1 LFNNKGS
8 PDREDTPEWVDAV
21 RDSLSANLDPRFE
34 ITSSAIVVPQ
44 DKTAW
49 FLVSWNLNPNAVADA
64 QRAVVSCCRRCKFDV
79 SVSEPIVVHPRSQ
92 SSAS

>member
-1 LFNNKGS
+1 MFNNKGS

-21 RDSLSANLDPRFE
+21 RHSLCASIDPRYK

-49 FLVSWNLNPNAVADA
+49 FLVSWNPNPNAVDDA
-64 QRAVVSCCRRCKFDV
+64 QRAVESCCRRCEFDV
-79 SVSEPIVVHPRSQ
+79 SVFEPIVVHPSQ
-92 SSAS
+92 